1 METESKDLNKSDKD
15 RGEAPSA
22 SKLGAISLCRGHHNA
37 NKIFPW
43 YGERS
48 EANEGTLR
56 HEIEENEVPLDE
68 IEDEDRKIC
77 AYNCRRAMRWC
88 REDLGL
94 DNSDTTIEREARLWY
109 DDKWSGQLDYMETWS
124 QMGKMDEGL
133 LEYAFIA
140 DYKMLRGNHD
150 PAPEN
155 IQLLAQACLV
165 TKNFPNIHKV
175 YVALIE
181 PFQDP
186 SYTTASYSSSFL
198 RGKGAELNT
207 IVLEAEQEDAPRTAG
222 SVQCKW
228 CSALPFCPE
237 ARELLKTTLKGKNI

>member
-1 METESKDLNKSDKD
+1 MNKSDKD
-15 RGEAPSA
+15 SGEAPSA

-48 EANEGTLR
+48 EANEGTIR
-56 HEIEENEVPLDE
+56 HEIEENQTPLDE
-68 IEDEDRKIC
+68 IEDDDRKIC
-77 AYNCRRAMRWC
+77 AYNSRRAMRWC

-94 DNSDTTIEREARLWY
+94 DNSDTKIEVERRLWW
-109 DDKWSGQLDYMETWS
+109 DDSWSGQLDYLEFWS
-124 QMGKMDEGL
+124 QTMDHGDGEPKL
-133 LEYAFIA
+133 TDYAFLA

-155 IQLLAQACLV
+155 VQLLAQACLV
-165 TKNFPNIHKV
+165 AKNFPNIYKV

-186 SYTTASYSSSFL
+186 SYTTASFSSSFL

-207 IVLEAEQEDAPRTAG
+207 IVLEAEMEDAPRTAG

-237 ARELLKTTLKGKNI
+237 ARELLKTKLEGKYE

>member
-1 METESKDLNKSDKD
+1 MNKSDKD

-22 SKLGAISLCRGHHNA
+22 SKMGAISLCRGFHLA
-37 NKIFPW
+37 NKRFPW

-48 EANEGTLR
+48 EADEGTIR
-56 HEIEENEVPLDE
+56 HEIEEKQIPLDE
-68 IEDEDRKIC
+68 IDDDDRRVC
-77 AYNCRRAMRWC
+77 AFNSRRAMRWC

-94 DNSDTTIEREARLWY
+94 DGFDTKIEVEARLWWE
-109 DDKWSGQLDYMETWS
+109 DKWSGQLDYLEFWS
-124 QMGKMDEGL
+124 QTMDHGDGEPTL
-133 LEYAFIA
+133 TDYAFLA

-165 TKNFPNIHKV
+165 VKNYPNVHKV

-186 SYTTASYSSSFL
+186 SYTTASYSSSYL
-198 RGKGAELNT
+198 RGKGAEFLQT
-207 IVLEAEQEDAPRTAG
+207 VKEAEQEDAPRTAG

-237 ARELLKTTLKGKNI
+237 VRQLLTKTLEGKV